1 MTNAQPTTYIERDVA
16 PFKVRG
22 LAIPY
27 PEFVPRLYNLCLSL
41 GFKRHFIMPS
51 RAFCSDENQGFPIIL
66 LSKHFGVFPFDHG
79 RVGGIMAVDRHTPH
93 AHHGED
99 SLILQASHV
108 GYDPNTG
115 LYGSYMRPLL
125 EHNALSPSCGKISL
139 VIEPYLK
146 QYQFAQKRIFLWR
159 NEKGQYLIK
168 ARDSLIDFTTKPIT
182 DGLVLRLDRIV
193 KADEN
198 GRIVPAATHTTSHS
212 YEVSEQF
219 RNRLSAAGIQW
230 QDGDGEAIGSHL
242 SADLFFFREEMHGTD
257 ESIHLERNLIEFMP
271 QIVTHKSPQLKAAQI
286 NIQME
291 FARTVESIRQGRAYE
306 GKNLIYVAGLN
317 IDISAF
323 EGNPETTY
331 FVPWAA
337 HIQLLDPS
345 RREFLH
351 PLEQDELFSLLIEQS
366 RENKDM
372 ADIKEQ
378 IGRMLNSPLH
388 DIRMPQ

>member
-1 MTNAQPTTYIERDVA
+1 MTNTPSTACIERDVA

-41 GFKRHFIMPS
+41 GFKRHFVMPS

-79 RVGGIMAVDRHTPH
+79 RVGGIMAVDRHGPH

-108 GYDPNTG
+108 GYDPTTG
-115 LYGSYMRPLL
+115 LYGTYKRPLL
-125 EHNALSPSCGKISL
+125 ERNVISPSCGKITL
-139 VIEPYLK
+139 VIEPYLR
-146 QYQFAQKRIFLWR
+146 QYQFAQQRIFLR
-159 NEKGQYLIK
+159 RSEKGQYLIK
-168 ARDSLIDFTTKPIT
+168 ARDSLIDFSSKPIT

-198 GRIVPAATHTTSHS
+198 NRIVPAATHTTSHS
-212 YEVSEQF
+212 YEVSEHF
-219 RNRLSAAGIQW
+219 RNRLYAAGYQW
-230 QDGDGEAIGSHL
+230 QEGSGEPIGNHL
-242 SADLFFFREEMHGTD
+242 AADLFSFREELHGTD

-291 FARTVESIRQGRAYE
+291 FARTVESIRQGGAYE
-306 GKNLIYVAGLN
+306 GKNLIYLAGLN

-323 EGNPETTY
+323 DGNPETTY

-337 HIQLLDPS
+337 HIQL
-345 RREFLH
+345 REKARQEFLH
-351 PLEQDELFSLLIEQS
+351 PLEQDELFAMLMAQS
-366 RENKDM
+366 KENVDM

-388 DIRMPQ
+388 DIRTPQ